1 MLQVAQTWAATFIPL
16 VNDKVAMTRQENG
29 NYPTISGV
37 GSEVGR
43 TAVIADTEQ
52 RIERISFHPRF
63 LPAKVIADLTLMLD
77 SPPHPEM
84 FTRRKIDYLPHYPPP
99 CKQ

>member
-1 MLQVAQTWAATFIPL
+1 
-16 VNDKVAMTRQENG
+16 MTRQENG

-77 SPPHPEM
+77 SPPTPKCLLGERSTICRTIRLHASSSQM
-84 FTRRKIDYLPHYPPP
+84 IISSHR
-99 CKQ
+99 

>member
-1 MLQVAQTWAATFIPL
+1 MPKIILVSMLQAVQTWAATLMPL

-52 RIERISFHPRF
+52 RIRRISFHPRL
-63 LPAKVIADLTLMLD
+63 LPAKVIAGLTLTLD
-77 SPPHPEM
+77 LPP
-84 FTRRKIDYLPHYPPP
+84 L
-99 CKQ
+99 